1 MGCKNHSSATYKRR
15 RIPMVSEKLRAAIKL
30 GNIPAYKIAHEA
42 GIDPST
48 LSKLICGIIKVR
60 YGDIRVIKVG
70 KVLGL
75 PPDECF
81 QKELG

>member
-1 MGCKNHSSATYKRR
+1 
-15 RIPMVSEKLRAAIKL
+15 MVSEKLRAAIKL
-30 GNIPAYKIAHEA
+30 GNIQAYKVAHEA

-48 LSKLICGIIKVR
+48 LSKLICGIIKVKH
-60 YGDIRVIKVG
+60 GDERVIKIG

-81 QKELG
+81 QENEG